1 MISYMK
7 CGDYSDNH
15 SDNHRD
21 KNVELELHVVRIV
34 LLSILVLYTAIVT

>member
-34 LLSILVLYTAIVT
+34 PLSILVLYTVIVT